1 MYTLLGFGLIVAAIA
16 QFIWATLQFRRAK
29 PPRWTRSDFIAN
41 LSVLG
46 LVGGIAFGAAFLIQG
61 VVTGGSAGWAELA
74 GLIILLVVAVI
85 YAQRSRLRRPRSGL
99 TPLAGGAEPGGKDDD
114 QPPRPMGGGRDQRR
128 AA

>member
-16 QFIWATLQFRRAK
+16 QFTWATIQFRRAQ

-41 LSVLG
+41 LTVLG
-46 LVGGIAFGAAFLIQG
+46 LVAGIAFGAAFLIQG
-61 VVTGGSAGWAELA
+61 VATGGSAGWVELA
-74 GLIILLVVAVI
+74 GLIVLLGVAVI

-99 TPLAGGAEPGGKDDD
+99 TPLAGSAEPGGEDDD
-114 QPPRPMGGGRDQRR
+114 RPPRPMGGGRDQRR